1 MELEKIIFKGAYF
14 KALKESRLIN
24 DTRKYLS
31 GRFNLDRFTMVQ
43 HVVLESLYSMSDL
56 RNPSAIR
63 LYLYLLRNI
72 TGFKRRIRSEL
83 NLRQIKR
90 KLNMGSS
97 IYKAIEVLKAKKM
110 IAIENIKEKN
120 YVFINVYPDT
130 WETKDKEIL
139 MEIVNKEI
147 RNLRG
152 ENGNELEDEEE
163 QILNSLKK
171 IFNDSEGAK
180 NDRAEDDVKTSSS
193 ISSSSSSSASLA
205 SDEDSLLMM
214 ELEDL

>member
-1 MELEKIIFKGAYF
+1 MELERIAFKGAYF
-14 KALKESRLIN
+14 RALKESRLIN

-43 HVVLESLYSMSDL
+43 HVVMESLYSMSDL

-72 TGFKRRIRSEL
+72 TGFKRRIRLEL

-90 KLNMGSS
+90 KLNLGSS
-97 IYKAIEVLKAKKM
+97 VYKAIEVLKAKNM
-110 IAIENIKEKN
+110 IAIETIKEKK
-120 YVFINVYPDT
+120 YIFINVYPDT

-139 MEIVNKEI
+139 MEIVSKEI
-147 RNLRG
+147 RILRG
-152 ENGNELEDEEE
+152 ENGNELEDQEE

-171 IFNDSEGAK
+171 IFNGSSDEN
-180 NDRAEDDVKTSSS
+180 NDHANESITFRSSG
-193 ISSSSSSSASLA
+193 SSSSSSVSF
-205 SDEDSLLMM
+205 DEDDDLLT
-214 ELEDL
+214 ELETL

>member
-1 MELEKIIFKGAYF
+1 MELEKNAFKGAYF

-31 GRFNLDRFTMVQ
+31 GRFNLNRFTMVQ
-43 HVVLESLYSMSDL
+43 HVLMESLYSMSDL

-72 TGFKRRIRSEL
+72 TGFKRRIRLEL

-97 IYKAIEVLKAKKM
+97 IYKAIEVLKAKNM
-110 IAIENIKEKN
+110 IAVETIRERKYI
-120 YVFINVYPDT
+120 FINVYPDT
-130 WETKDKEIL
+130 WETKDKEIIL
-139 MEIVNKEI
+139 EIVNKEI
-147 RNLRG
+147 RKLKG
-152 ENGNELEDEEE
+152 ESGNEFEEEEE
-163 QILNSLKK
+163 QILDYLKDILENSV
-171 IFNDSEGAK
+171 DAK
-180 NDRAEDDVKTSSS
+180 NVSAAGYVKPSSS
-193 ISSSSSSSASLA
+193 MSTGSSSSASLGD
-205 SDEDSLLMM
+205 DELLLT